1 MKPRLGKSLKGL
13 ALVTGAGT
21 RLGAFFAKA
30 LGEAGADVA
39 LHCRHSTRGAEA
51 LAGRLRRQGTS
62 AEVFVADFEEPLA
75 PKRLAQEV
83 CARMGVPNIVVHNA
97 AVMEGRV
104 FSKTSAACLEKLW
117 KVNVR
122 AAFLLSQQLATPMRK
137 RGGGNIVHILD
148 IAGISQTWNGYAAYA
163 MTKAALAQLCRSL
176 AKELAPKLRVNALA
190 PGLVL
195 PSEATSARAEA
206 KLVSKIPMKEKVS
219 LKSLAEAMFFVLSN
233 PSVTGQILVVDGG
246 RSL

>member
-1 MKPRLGKSLKGL
+1 MKPRVGKRRRL
-13 ALVTGAGT
+13 ALVSGAGT
-21 RLGAFFAKA
+21 RVGAFLAKS
-30 LGEAGADVA
+30 LGESGIDIA
-39 LHCRHSTRGAEA
+39 LHCKSSVRTAHT
-51 LAGRLRRQGTS
+51 LARRLRGQGVR
-62 AEVFVADFEEPLA
+62 AEVFVADFEELSA

-83 CARMGVPNIVVHNA
+83 CAQMGVPDIVVHNA
-97 AVMEGRV
+97 ALMEGRV
-104 FSKTSAACLEKLW
+104 FSKTSAACLDKLW

-122 AAFLLSQQLATPMRK
+122 AAFVLSQQLAAPMCQK
-137 RGGGNIVHILD
+137 GGGNIVHILD
-148 IAGISQTWNGYAAYA
+148 IAGIRQTWNGYAAYA